1 LGWLEYDCM
10 KKISAIFCGVLFG
23 TGSVTATVSD
33 TGLRLVDVGI
43 QAPKRPRVVVVDT
56 PGVAR
61 ASFLFWEQS
70 LEEAGFDAWRL
81 EFSAEVD
88 RPERLMAAVRELDE
102 LWADQ
107 AYSVVAHGYGARWV
121 VDADL
126 HAEKMIL
133 VGAPLGPQLVPT
145 LASVSSLPIQ
155 DGLPWP
161 GELLGPLEQEPLAL
175 SLAQAYL
182 DFGTGLS
189 ALDPSAPVMI
199 FASGRDVV
207 GPPECNRLPSQ
218 NWSDREFFRLDSF
231 SFQEASHGELLRDP
245 VLLRKIIR
253 SLRIQ

>member
-1 LGWLEYDCM
+1 M

-23 TGSVTATVSD
+23 GGSATATVSD

-61 ASFLFWEQS
+61 GAFLFWEQS
-70 LEEAGFDAWRL
+70 LEEAGFDAWRIA
-81 EFSAEVD
+81 FSAEVD
-88 RPERLMAAVRELDE
+88 RPEKLLAAMRELDE
-102 LWADQ
+102 LWVAQ
-107 AYSVVAHGYGARWV
+107 SYSVLAHGYGARWV

-133 VGAPLGPQLVPT
+133 VGAPLGPQLMRT
-145 LASVSSLPIQ
+145 LASVSSRPVQ

-161 GELLGPLEQEPLAL
+161 GELLGSLEQEPLAL
-175 SLAQAYL
+175 PLAQAYL
-182 DFGTGLS
+182 DFATGLP
-189 ALDPSAPVMI
+189 AIDPVAPVMI

-218 NWSDREFFRLDSF
+218 NWSDREFFRIDSF
-231 SFQEASHGELLRDP
+231 SFQEPSHGDLLRDP
-245 VLLRKIIR
+245 ALLRKIIH

>member
-1 LGWLEYDCM
+1 MGWLEYGCM
-10 KKISAIFCGVLFG
+10 KKILAFFCGVLFWSG
-23 TGSVTATVSD
+23 SATGAVED
-33 TGLRLVDVGI
+33 TGLRLVDVGVR
-43 QAPKRPRVVVVDT
+43 APERPRVVVVDT

-61 ASFLFWEQS
+61 GSFLFWEHS
-70 LEEAGFDAWRL
+70 LEEAGFDVWRMA
-81 EFSAEVD
+81 FSAKVD
-88 RPERLMAAVRELDE
+88 HPEKLLAAIRGLDE
-102 LWADQ
+102 VWTEES
-107 AYSVVAHGYGARWV
+107 YSVLAHGYGARWV

-126 HAEKMIL
+126 NADKMIL
-133 VGAPLGPQLVPT
+133 VGAPLGPQLTPT
-145 LASVSSLPIQ
+145 LAAVSPRPVQ

-161 GELLGPLEQEPLAL
+161 SSLLGPLEQEPLAL

-182 DFGTGLS
+182 EFSTGVS
-189 ALDPSAPVMI
+189 AVDPSAPVMI

-245 VLLRKIIR
+245 VLLRKIIH